1 MYLLKTTPV
10 LRSLCAAGVA
20 LMALAAT
27 AQTTA
32 PLSSPPMAATKP
44 FMVTSPNGARND
56 SFYWLRD
63 DQRKD
68 PEMLAYLNAE
78 NQWYDQHAARY
89 KAMEDGLFEE
99 IKGRI
104 KQDDASVPTRKGD
117 YLYYTRFEQG
127 REYPLYVR
135 KRYSAPGTPEAAEE
149 VMLDANQLAP
159 SKGYFQIGAY
169 EVSSGQNIVAYL
181 EDVTGRRQYTLR
193 FKNLTTGET
202 LADSIPGLSSTVAW
216 ANDNK
221 TIFYVENDPNT
232 LRSYRVKRHVLGTPV
247 ASDVAVYEE
256 KDDSFYTQVRK
267 TSSQAFV
274 QIHVSSTISDEALVL
289 DANSPTAAFKSLAP
303 KQPDFHYRADHIGDR
318 WILRT
323 DWQAPNYKLMQV
335 AHNQIGNRNAWK
347 PLLAHDPKVFINN
360 FELFKNYLVIDERS
374 DGLRRLRVQ
383 PWSNGKMTGKAQYI
397 KADEPAYATEL
408 QANHVQDSDV
418 VRYVYTSLTTP
429 QTTYDYNMRTGE
441 RQLRKRQPVLGGFDS
456 ANYQTERLWV
466 TVRDGVKVP
475 VSLVYRKGF
484 QKDGTAPLFQY
495 AYGSY
500 GISMDPVFRSPVVSL
515 LDRGF
520 VFAIA
525 HIRGGQE
532 MGRAWYEDGKKLK
545 KKNTFNDFV
554 DVTEAL
560 VQQKYAA
567 KDKVFAQGGSAGG
580 LLMGAV
586 ANMRPDLYRGIL
598 AAVPFVDVVTTML
611 DESIPLTTNEFDEWG
626 NPKQKAFY
634 DYMLSYSPYDNV
646 KAQAYPAMLVTT
658 GLHDSQVQYYEPAKW
673 VAKLRTLNTGKAPL
687 LMHVNMEAGHGGS
700 AGRFKRLRETAQD
713 YAFVL
718 DQLGITK

>member
-1 MYLLKTTPV
+1 
-10 LRSLCAAGVA
+10 
-20 LMALAAT
+20 MAFSAF
-27 AQTTA
+27 AQMT
-32 PLSSPPMAATKP
+32 SPPIAIPKP
-44 FMVTSPNGARND
+44 FSVTSPNGARND
-56 SFYWLRD
+56 SYYWLRD
-63 DQRKD
+63 DERKA
-68 PEMLAYLNAE
+68 PAVLAYLNAE
-78 NQWYDQHAARY
+78 NQWYDQHAGRY

-127 REYPLYVR
+127 REYPLYAR
-135 KRYSAPGTPEAAEE
+135 KRNAPDAAEE
-149 VMLDANQLAP
+149 IMLDVNQLAQG
-159 SKGYFQIGAY
+159 KGYYQVGAY
-169 EVSSGQNIVAYL
+169 EISSGQDIMAYV
-181 EDVTGRRQYTLR
+181 EDLTGRRQFTLR
-193 FKNLTTGET
+193 FKNLVTGET
-202 LADSIPGLSSTVAW
+202 YADSIPGLSGSIAW

-221 TIFYVENDPNT
+221 TIFYVENEPNT
-232 LRSYRVKRHVLGTPV
+232 LRSYRVKRHVLGTSV
-247 ASDVAVYEE
+247 ASDVTVYEE
-256 KDDSFYTQVRK
+256 RNDSFFTQVKK
-267 TSSQAFV
+267 TSSQAYI
-274 QIHVSSTISDEALVL
+274 QIHVGSTTSDEALVL
-289 DANSPTAAFKSLAP
+289 DAATPTASFKSLAP
-303 KQPDFHYRADHIGDR
+303 KQADFHYRADHIADR
-318 WILRT
+318 WIIRT
-323 DWQAPNYKLMQV
+323 DWQAPNYRLMQV
-335 AHNQIGNRNAWK
+335 AHNQIGQRSEWK

-360 FELFKNYLVIDERS
+360 FELFTNYLVIDERS
-374 DGLRRLRVQ
+374 EGLRRLRVQ
-383 PWSNGKMTGKAQYI
+383 PWDQGKMTGKAQYI
-397 KADEPAYATEL
+397 RSDEPAYATDL
-408 QANHVQDSDV
+408 QPNYVQNSEV
-418 VRYVYTSLTTP
+418 VRYVYSSLTTP

-441 RQLRKRQPVLGGFDS
+441 RTLRKRQPVLGGFDS

-500 GISMDPVFRSPVVSL
+500 GLSTDPVFRSSIVSL

-520 VFAIA
+520 VYAIA

-532 MGRAWYEDGKKLK
+532 MGRAWYEDGKKLN

-554 DVTEAL
+554 DITEAL

-586 ANMRPDLYRGIL
+586 ANMRPELYRGIL

-634 DYMLSYSPYDNV
+634 DYMLSYSPYDNI

-687 LMHVNMEAGHGGS
+687 LMHINMEAGHGGS

>member
-1 MYLLKTTPV
+1 MTPLKTTHAALV
-10 LRSLCAAGVA
+10 LCATAIS
-20 LMALAAT
+20 MFAT
-27 AQTTA
+27 AACAQMN
-32 PLSSPPMAATKP
+32 SPPIATPKP
-44 FMVTSPNGARND
+44 YAVPSPNGNRND
-56 SFYWLRD
+56 NYYWLRD
-63 DQRKD
+63 DARKAPD
-68 PEMLAYLNAE
+68 VLAYLNAE
-78 NQWYDQHAARY
+78 NQWYDQHAGRY

-104 KQDDASVPTRKGD
+104 KQDDASVPVRKGD

-127 REYPLYVR
+127 REYPLYAR
-135 KRYSAPGTPEAAEE
+135 KRNTSDAAEE
-149 VMLDANQLAP
+149 IMLDGNQLALG
-159 SKGYFQIGAY
+159 KGYYQVGAY
-169 EVSSGQNIVAYL
+169 EVSSGQDIVAYM
-181 EDVTGRRQYTLR
+181 EDVTGRRQFTLR

-202 LADSIPGLSSTVAW
+202 YADSIPGLSGSLAW

-221 TIFYVENDPNT
+221 TIFYVENDPAT
-232 LRSYRVKRHVLGTPV
+232 LRSYRVKRHMLGSSGT
-247 ASDVAVYEE
+247 SDVTVYEE

-267 TSSQAFV
+267 TSSQAYI
-274 QIHVSSTISDEALVL
+274 QIHVGSTISDETLVL
-289 DANSPTAAFKSLAP
+289 NAATPTASFKSMAP
-303 KQPDFHYRADHIGDR
+303 KQPDFHYQADHIADR
-318 WILRT
+318 WIIRT
-323 DWQAPNYKLMQV
+323 DWQAPNYRLMQV
-335 AHNQIGNRNAWK
+335 AQSQIGKRSQWK

-360 FELFKNYLVIDERS
+360 FELFNQYLVIDERS
-374 DGLRRLRVQ
+374 EGLRRLRVQ
-383 PWSNGKMTGKAQYI
+383 PWAQGKMTGKAQYVR
-397 KADEPAYATEL
+397 ADEPAYATEL
-408 QANHVQDSDV
+408 QPNFVQNSEV
-418 VRYVYTSLTTP
+418 VRYVYSSLTTP
-429 QTTYDYNMRTGE
+429 QTTYDFNMRTGE
-441 RQLRKRQPVLGGFDS
+441 RLLRKRQPVLGGFDS

-500 GISMDPVFRSPVVSL
+500 GISSDPVFRSSAVSL

-520 VFAIA
+520 VYAIA

-532 MGRAWYEDGKKLK
+532 MGRSWYEDGKKLK
-545 KKNTFNDFV
+545 KKNTFTDFV

-586 ANMRPDLYRGIL
+586 ANMRSDLYRGML

-646 KAQAYPAMLVTT
+646 KAQTYPALLVTT

-673 VAKLRTLNTGKAPL
+673 VAKLRSLNTGKAPL
-687 LMHVNMEAGHGGS
+687 LMRTNMEAGHGGS

>member
-1 MYLLKTTPV
+1 MPRLKTPH
-10 LRSLCAAGVA
+10 A
-20 LMALAAT
+20 LMALCAT
-27 AQTTA
+27 AVAMSATSASAQMTN
-32 PLSSPPMAATKP
+32 PPVATPKP
-44 FMVTSPNGARND
+44 YAVASPNGSRND
-56 SFYWLRD
+56 NYYWLRD
-63 DQRKD
+63 DERKAPD
-68 PEMLAYLNAE
+68 VLAYLNAE
-78 NQWYDQHAARY
+78 NAWYDQHAGRY

-104 KQDDASVPTRKGD
+104 KQDDASVPVRKGD

-127 REYPLYVR
+127 REYPFYAR
-135 KRYSAPGTPEAAEE
+135 KRTAADAAEE
-149 VMLDANQLAP
+149 IMLDGNQLAQG
-159 SKGYFQIGAY
+159 KGYYQVSAY
-169 EVSSGQNIVAYL
+169 EVSSGQDIVAYM

-193 FKNLTTGET
+193 FKNLKTGET
-202 LADSIPGLSSTVAW
+202 LADSIPGLSGSVAW

-221 TIFYVENDPNT
+221 TVFYVENDPAT
-232 LRSYRVKRHVLGTPV
+232 LRSYRVKRHLLGTSV
-247 ASDVAVYEE
+247 TSDVTVYEE
-256 KDDSFYTQVRK
+256 KDDSFYTEVRK
-267 TSSQAFV
+267 TSSQAFIQV
-274 QIHVSSTISDEALVL
+274 HVSSTTSDEAWVL
-289 DANSPTAAFKSLAP
+289 DASTPTASFKSMAP
-303 KQPDFHYRADHIGDR
+303 KQADFHYQADHIAGR
-318 WILRT
+318 WIIRT
-323 DWQAPNYKLMQV
+323 DWLAPNYRLMQV
-335 AHNQIGNRNAWK
+335 TQGQIGQRSQWK
-347 PLLAHDPKVFINN
+347 ALLAHDPKVFINN
-360 FELFKNYLVIDERS
+360 FELFDKYLVIDERS
-374 DGLRRLRVQ
+374 EGLRRLRVQ
-383 PWSNGKMTGKAQYI
+383 PWNSGKMNGKAQYI
-397 KADEPAYATEL
+397 RADEPAYATEL
-408 QANHVQDSDV
+408 QPNFVQNSEV
-418 VRYVYTSLTTP
+418 VRYVYSSLTTP
-429 QTTYDYNMRTGE
+429 QTTYDYNMRSGE
-441 RQLRKRQPVLGGFDS
+441 RTLLKRQPVLGGFDS

-484 QKDGTAPLFQY
+484 QKDGRAPLFQY

-500 GISMDPVFRSPVVSL
+500 GISTDPVFRSSAVSL

-520 VFAIA
+520 VYAIA

-545 KKNTFNDFV
+545 KQNTFNDFV

-586 ANMRPDLYRGIL
+586 ANMRPDLYRGVL

-646 KAQAYPAMLVTT
+646 KAQTYPALLVTT

-673 VAKLRTLNTGKAPL
+673 VAKLRTLNTGKAAL
-687 LMHVNMEAGHGGS
+687 LMRTNMEAGHGGS

-718 DQLGITK
+718 DQLGIAK